1 VEAVTGINGGF
12 VIAWSELR
20 SNGAQGSRIVTSRIA
35 KSGQAAWQA
44 SAPLVLDDGGNEC
57 GLSAPSV
64 AANGNRVLVT
74 WAALSGGGY
83 GGEVRQA
90 LLDDQGARVAANVAV
105 RWSPAVYRT
114 RSRPSPSGFAT
125 LVSTGIV
132 LTSLDGK
139 IWGTIDLSQTYI
151 SDFLVNGDDR
161 FTIAYDRYATPDEA
175 FGNTYRAF
183 IRSVEPTRGRASRMR

>member
-1 VEAVTGINGGF
+1 MEAVTGVNGGF

-20 SNGAQGSRIVTSRIA
+20 NNGAQGSRIVTSRIA
-35 KSGQAAWQA
+35 KSGQAGWQA
-44 SAPLVLDDGGNEC
+44 SAPLVLDDGGNEW

-90 LLDDQGARVAANVAV
+90 LLDDQGTRVAANVAV
-105 RWSPAVYRT
+105 RWALAVYRT

-161 FTIAYDRYATPDEA
+161 FTIAYGRYATPDEA

-183 IRSVEPTRGRASRMR
+183 IRSVEPTRGRPSRMR